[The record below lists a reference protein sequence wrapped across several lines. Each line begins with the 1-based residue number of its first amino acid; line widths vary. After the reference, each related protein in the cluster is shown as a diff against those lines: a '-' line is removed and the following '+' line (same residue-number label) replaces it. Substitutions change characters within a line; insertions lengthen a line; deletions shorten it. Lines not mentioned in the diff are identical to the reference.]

1 MKPAFLLVVAV
12 HGLVHLLGFAKAFG
26 LVRLEPLRQPVSR
39 PAGLAWLLA
48 ALLLL
53 VGAGLL
59 LAGSRWWW
67 APAAAGAVLSQ
78 SLILGSWG
86 DARFG
91 TIGNAV
97 VLLPAAIAALSQ
109 APWGFQARYRREVA
123 AGLARAPGRTAMV
136 TEADLARLPAPVQR
150 YLRFAGAVGKPP
162 TWNYRLKFRGGF
174 RQRPDSPW
182 MPVAVDQHSFADP
195 PARLFLIEASRL
207 GLPLVAFHR
216 YVGFEATFEVKVASL
231 LTVVDARG
239 PEMNRSETVTL
250 LNDMCLLAPSTLLGP
265 GLRWEEVDPR
275 TVRVRW
281 ENAGNQVGA
290 VLVFDDAGALS
301 SFASEDRSMSLDG
314 KTYRRLPWSTPIRAW
329 RDFGG
334 RRLPAQAEAVWRLPE
349 GEFSYARFE
358 ILEVEYDG
366 AR

>member
-1 MKPAFLLVVAV
+1 LKPAFLLVVGV

-26 LVRLEPLRQPVSR
+26 LAKLEQLRQPVSR

-53 VGAGLL
+53 AGAALL
-59 LAGSRWWW
+59 LAASGWWW

-78 SLILGSWG
+78 ALVLASWG

-109 APWGFQARYRREVA
+109 APWSYRARYQREVE
-123 AGLARAPGRTAMV
+123 AGLARAPGRAAMV
-136 TEADLARLPAPVQR
+136 TEADLAGLPEPVQR
-150 YLRFAGAVGKPP
+150 YLRFTGAVGKPR
-162 TWNYRLKFRGGF
+162 TWNYRLSFRGDF
-174 RQRPDSPW
+174 RERPGSPW
-182 MPVAVDQHSFADP
+182 MSVVVDQHSFADP

-216 YVGFEATFEVKVASL
+216 YVGPDATFEVKVASL
-231 LTVVDARG
+231 FTVVDARG

-314 KTYRRLPWSTPIRAW
+314 KTYQRLPWFTPIRGW

-334 RRLPAQAEAVWRLPE
+334 RRLPALAEAAWRLPE
-349 GEFSYARFE
+349 GEFTYARFE
-358 ILEVEYDG
+358 ILRVEYDA